1 MRKKCFVLLLC
12 AGLLCI
18 TGCGAEGKQ
27 ADAPGDTEAR
37 VTGDEG
43 NAGPEEEEAVTEGEE
58 TAEAGVE
65 EALSEDDTSTDGPK
79 IVTVGPEDAKI
90 RVGMV
95 SDMGGID
102 DHSFNQGAWYGLLS
116 INEELNARVTYI
128 EPTSVDEYYDDL
140 CTLADNGNS
149 LCWGIGYQFADAV
162 EQAAADH
169 PDVHFA
175 IVDHEFEEI
184 PPNVTCAVFRAEE
197 PSFLV
202 GYIAASMT
210 KSGKIGFLGGMDV
223 EPLEAF
229 QYGYL
234 AGVSYAD
241 QELGKKTEV
250 VTDYLGTFTDP
261 GIGKEKAL
269 QMYADGCDIIFHAAG
284 GAGVGVIEAAEDT
297 DNFVIGV
304 DTDQAYL
311 APDNVLTSAIKNV
324 KVVTANLPVQ
334 FSMGEKIGGIAIEY
348 GLSEGALGIP
358 ASHPNIPDEI
368 YDNAMKL
375 KQKIIQ
381 KEITVP
387 KEAEG

>member
-1 MRKKCFVLLLC
+1 M
-12 AGLLCI
+12 
-18 TGCGAEGKQ
+18 
-27 ADAPGDTEAR
+27 
-37 VTGDEG
+37 
-43 NAGPEEEEAVTEGEE
+43 
-58 TAEAGVE
+58 
-65 EALSEDDTSTDGPK
+65 
-79 IVTVGPEDAKI
+79 
-90 RVGMV
+90 
-95 SDMGGID
+95 
-102 DHSFNQGAWYGLLS
+102 
-116 INEELNARVTYI
+116 
-128 EPTSVDEYYDDL
+128 
-140 CTLADNGNS
+140 
-149 LCWGIGYQFADAV
+149 
-162 EQAAADH
+162 
-169 PDVHFA
+169 
-175 IVDHEFEEI
+175 DHEYEEI

-210 KSGKIGFLGGMDV
+210 KSGKVGFLGGMDV